1 MKRLCTIICVVAV
14 LVLTA
19 CIHDFPTL
27 TDEGEEGIDPTLVEV
42 SADVILNLA
51 FDPLEFKAE
60 PAVSGVDVYRRR
72 FVVEVRRDGKAVV
85 RRMVVM
91 DEMTEDQYTLPIR
104 LKLHAVEY
112 TLAVWTDY
120 VGSDIGADLY
130 YNAGN
135 MGNIIYTDPYVGNTD
150 GRDCLYGTVVMD
162 LRPYRNQWNAQV
174 KVSVDMVR
182 PVARYEIIATDV
194 EDFLKKRKAVN
205 GIDVQEFFIRVFYDF
220 YFPTAFNVWT
230 GKPSDSRLG
239 VTFTIP
245 FDVPEDGSRE
255 CVICSDYIFVGGT
268 GSFVPVRIELYDK
281 AGDLI
286 SGVKGLKVPY
296 ERGLHTTVRI
306 PFLTSNMGGGVG
318 IDPDFEGEDDVDID
332 DL

>member
-42 SADVILNLA
+42 SADVILNLP
-51 FDPLEFKAE
+51 FDPLEFKAK
-60 PAVSGVDVYRRR
+60 PSVWGVDVYHRR
-72 FVVEVRRDGKAVV
+72 FIVEVKRDGKTVV
-85 RRMVVM
+85 HRMVVM
-91 DEMTEDQYTLPIR
+91 DKMTEDQYSLPIR

-120 VGSDIGADLY
+120 VRSDTGADLY
-130 YNAGN
+130 YNAED
-135 MGNIIYTDPYVGNTD
+135 MENISYTDPYVGNMD
-150 GRDCLYGTVVMD
+150 SRDCFYGTVVMD

-182 PVARYEIIATDV
+182 PMARYEIIATDV

-220 YFPTAFNVWT
+220 YFPTAFDVWT
-230 GKPSDSRLG
+230 GKPNDSRLD
-239 VTFTIP
+239 VTFTTP
-245 FDVPEDGSRE
+245 FDMPEDGSQE
-255 CVICSDYIFVGGT
+255 CVICSDYIFVGST
-268 GSFVPVRIELYDK
+268 GSFVPITIELHDK
-281 AGDLI
+281 DGDLI
-286 SGVKGLKVPY
+286 SRVQGLKVPY

-306 PFLTSNMGGGVG
+306 PFLTSNMGGGVD